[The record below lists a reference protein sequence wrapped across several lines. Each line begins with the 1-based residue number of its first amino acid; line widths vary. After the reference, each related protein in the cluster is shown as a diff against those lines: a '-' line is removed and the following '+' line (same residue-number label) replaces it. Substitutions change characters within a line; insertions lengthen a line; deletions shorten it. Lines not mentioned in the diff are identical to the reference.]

1 MSESSV
7 AVHSALERPSA
18 AFLLAGGAA
27 GRGQMGVGG
36 GGHSPKFRYAQLP
49 SRTHPSAPE
58 VTKKTQ
64 GEEGQGLS
72 HGVTVLRRVGG
83 LK

>member
-27 GRGQMGVGG
+27 GRGQMGVG